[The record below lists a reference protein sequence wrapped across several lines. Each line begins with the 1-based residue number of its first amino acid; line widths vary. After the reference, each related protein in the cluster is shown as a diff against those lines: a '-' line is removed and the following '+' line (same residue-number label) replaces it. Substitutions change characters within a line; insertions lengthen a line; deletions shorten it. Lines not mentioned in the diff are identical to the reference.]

1 MNYLYQ
7 RGHIFILQL
16 VKRLSRTTVRKKV
29 LLLEVTVCISA
40 LIFIG
45 GVRATNSQPVMVKDI
60 FPGNLAS
67 QPYLTAVGSTLFF
80 QASDGTNGYE
90 LWKSDGSA
98 AGTVMV
104 KDINSGSGSSSPAYL
119 TAVGSTLYFQAADAA
134 TGIELWKSDGA
145 AETTL
150 MVKDINL
157 GATSSTPS
165 YLAAVGSTLYFQ
177 AADATTGS
185 ELWKSD
191 GSASGTVIVKD
202 INLGASSSS
211 PSYLAA
217 IGSAIY
223 FQAGDGLVGSEL
235 WKSDGSAEGTV
246 IVKDI
251 NLGSGSSSPAY
262 LTTIG
267 STLYFQ
273 AADAA
278 TGSELWKSDGS
289 ASGTVMV
296 KDINSGSTS
305 SSPAYLT
312 AVGSTLYFQAGDAS
326 KGFELWKSDGSSDT
340 TAMIKQVGLGS
351 NKPINNG
358 SAPLA
363 NMAAIGLTLYFQDY
377 YELQVPS
384 TTAGQY
390 VNHSGWYL
398 WAYSTASLAVQVS
411 DWKAAG
417 FTAEQSVE
425 MANMSA
431 AGDEFDLLT
440 ALIESSMS
448 EEEVVVKKKVTV
460 KAKVAKSPAPVVS
473 ETPAPVESQAAPAEP
488 EGKSGINP
496 ILIVL
501 VVVLMSGLG
510 LAYFFARRQEMQG
523 NIFR

>member
-1 MNYLYQ
+1 
-7 RGHIFILQL
+7 
-16 VKRLSRTTVRKKV
+16 
-29 LLLEVTVCISA
+29 
-40 LIFIG
+40 
-45 GVRATNSQPVMVKDI
+45 VM
-60 FPGNLAS
+60 
-67 QPYLTAVGSTLFF
+67 
-80 QASDGTNGYE
+80 
-90 LWKSDGSA
+90 
-98 AGTVMV
+98 
-104 KDINSGSGSSSPAYL
+104 
-119 TAVGSTLYFQAADAA
+119 
-134 TGIELWKSDGA
+134 
-145 AETTL
+145 
-150 MVKDINL
+150 
-157 GATSSTPS
+157 
-165 YLAAVGSTLYFQ
+165 
-177 AADATTGS
+177 
-185 ELWKSD
+185 
-191 GSASGTVIVKD
+191 VKD

-217 IGSAIY
+217 IGTSIY

-235 WKSDGSAEGTV
+235 WKSDGSAESTV
-246 IVKDI
+246 MVKDI
-251 NLGSGSSSPAY
+251 NLGAGSSSPSY
-262 LTTIG
+262 LAAVG

-273 AADAA
+273 ATDGLV
-278 TGSELWKSDGS
+278 GSELWKSDGS
-289 ASGTVMV
+289 ASATVMV
-296 KDINSGSTS
+296 KDINSGAGS

-326 KGFELWKSDGSSDT
+326 KGFELWKSDGSAET
-340 TAMIKQVGLGS
+340 TAMVKQVGLGS

-390 VNHSGWYL
+390 ISHSGWYL
-398 WAYSTASLAVQVS
+398 SAYSTAALLTQVG

-440 ALIESSMS
+440 ALIESSME

-460 KAKVAKSPAPVVS
+460 KAKVTKSPAPVVS
-473 ETPAPVESQAAPAEP
+473 ETPAPVVSETPAPVESPAAAAEP
-488 EGKSGINP
+488 ESKSGINP

>member
-1 MNYLYQ
+1 
-7 RGHIFILQL
+7 
-16 VKRLSRTTVRKKV
+16 
-29 LLLEVTVCISA
+29 
-40 LIFIG
+40 
-45 GVRATNSQPVMVKDI
+45 MVKDI

-67 QPYLTAVGSTLFF
+67 QPYLTAVGSTLYF
-80 QASDGTNGYE
+80 QASNGTNGYE

-98 AGTVMV
+98 DGTVMV
-104 KDINSGSGSSSPAYL
+104 KDINAGAADSSPSYL
-119 TAVGSTLYFQAADAA
+119 AVIGSTLYFQAGDAA
-134 TGIELWKSDGA
+134 TGFELWRSDGS
-145 AETTL
+145 AESTV

-157 GATSSTPS
+157 GAGSSSPS
-165 YLAAVGSTLYFQ
+165 YLAAVGSTL
-177 AADATTGS
+177 
-185 ELWKSD
+185 
-191 GSASGTVIVKD
+191 
-202 INLGASSSS
+202 
-211 PSYLAA
+211 
-217 IGSAIY
+217 Y

-235 WKSDGSAEGTV
+235 WKSDGSA
-246 IVKDI
+246 
-251 NLGSGSSSPAY
+251 
-262 LTTIG
+262 
-267 STLYFQ
+267 
-273 AADAA
+273 
-278 TGSELWKSDGS
+278 S
-289 ASGTVMV
+289 ATVMV
-296 KDINSGSTS
+296 KDINSGAGS

-326 KGFELWKSDGSSDT
+326 KGFELWKSDGSAET
-340 TAMIKQVGLGS
+340 TAMVKQVGLGS

-390 VNHSGWYL
+390 ISHSGWYL
-398 WAYSTASLAVQVS
+398 SAYSTAALLTQVG

-440 ALIESSMS
+440 ALIESSME

-460 KAKVAKSPAPVVS
+460 KAKVTKSPAPVVSETPAPVVS
-473 ETPAPVESQAAPAEP
+473 ETPAPVESQAAAAEP
-488 EGKSGINP
+488 EGSSGINP

>member
-177 AADATTGS
+177 AADA
-185 ELWKSD
+185 
-191 GSASGTVIVKD
+191 
-202 INLGASSSS
+202 
-211 PSYLAA
+211 
-217 IGSAIY
+217 
-223 FQAGDGLVGSEL
+223 
-235 WKSDGSAEGTV
+235 
-246 IVKDI
+246 
-251 NLGSGSSSPAY
+251 
-262 LTTIG
+262 
-267 STLYFQ
+267 
-273 AADAA
+273 A

-296 KDINSGSTS
+296 KDINSGSSS

-473 ETPAPVESQAAPAEP
+473 ETPAPVVSETPAPVESQAAAAEP

>member
-1 MNYLYQ
+1 M
-7 RGHIFILQL
+7 
-16 VKRLSRTTVRKKV
+16 
-29 LLLEVTVCISA
+29 
-40 LIFIG
+40 
-45 GVRATNSQPVMVKDI
+45 
-60 FPGNLAS
+60 
-67 QPYLTAVGSTLFF
+67 
-80 QASDGTNGYE
+80 
-90 LWKSDGSA
+90 
-98 AGTVMV
+98 
-104 KDINSGSGSSSPAYL
+104 
-119 TAVGSTLYFQAADAA
+119 
-134 TGIELWKSDGA
+134 
-145 AETTL
+145 
-150 MVKDINL
+150 
-157 GATSSTPS
+157 
-165 YLAAVGSTLYFQ
+165 
-177 AADATTGS
+177 
-185 ELWKSD
+185 
-191 GSASGTVIVKD
+191 
-202 INLGASSSS
+202 
-211 PSYLAA
+211 AA

-296 KDINSGSTS
+296 KDINSGSSS

-351 NKPINNG
+351 NKSINNG

-448 EEEVVVKKKVTV
+448 EEEEVVVKKKVTV

-473 ETPAPVESQAAPAEP
+473 ETPAPVVSETPAPVESQAAAAEP

>member
-119 TAVGSTLYFQAADAA
+119 TAVGSTLYFQAGDAA
-134 TGIELWKSDGA
+134 T
-145 AETTL
+145 
-150 MVKDINL
+150 
-157 GATSSTPS
+157 
-165 YLAAVGSTLYFQ
+165 
-177 AADATTGS
+177 
-185 ELWKSD
+185 
-191 GSASGTVIVKD
+191 
-202 INLGASSSS
+202 
-211 PSYLAA
+211 
-217 IGSAIY
+217 
-223 FQAGDGLVGSEL
+223 
-235 WKSDGSAEGTV
+235 
-246 IVKDI
+246 
-251 NLGSGSSSPAY
+251 
-262 LTTIG
+262 
-267 STLYFQ
+267 
-273 AADAA
+273 
-278 TGSELWKSDGS
+278 
-289 ASGTVMV
+289 
-296 KDINSGSTS
+296 
-305 SSPAYLT
+305 
-312 AVGSTLYFQAGDAS
+312 
-326 KGFELWKSDGSSDT
+326 GFELWKSDGSSDT

-473 ETPAPVESQAAPAEP
+473 ETPTPVVSETPAPVVSETPAPVESQAAAAEP